1 MVKSDSG
8 DSILAIT
15 VPSLGAVT
23 MLTIYYQEFSIQ
35 MVTGDGYIYLSTK
48 YSIAQIDCILR

>member
-15 VPSLGAVT
+15 MPSPDAVT
-23 MLTIYYQEFSIQ
+23 LLTIYYQKFSIQ
-35 MVTGDGYIYLSTK
+35 MVTDDGYIYLYTK
-48 YSIAQIDCILR
+48 NSDAQIDCILR